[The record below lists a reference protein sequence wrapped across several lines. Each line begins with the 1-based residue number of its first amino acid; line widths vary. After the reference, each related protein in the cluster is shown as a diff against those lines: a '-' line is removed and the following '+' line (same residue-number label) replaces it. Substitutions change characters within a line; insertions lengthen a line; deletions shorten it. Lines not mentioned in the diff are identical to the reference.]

1 MSKNSIK
8 NKIKLD
14 LVDFMKSGERE
25 KVDIIRFVMSF
36 LNQAEKDKK
45 CLLTDTEILQ
55 ILKKLI
61 KKNEDSFKQ
70 FAKAERNDLADKEK
84 REIDFIKN
92 YLPAEMNKNEII
104 NLIKKSIKN
113 TEAISIKDMG
123 KVMSDIKEHND
134 SSVDMSLVSKHVKNL
149 LS

>member
-14 LVDFMKSGERE
+14 LVDFMKSGEKE

-45 CLLTDTEILQ
+45 SLLTDTEILQ

>member
-14 LVDFMKSGERE
+14 LVDFMKSGEKE
-25 KVDIIRFVMSF
+25 KVNIIRFVMSF

-61 KKNEDSFKQ
+61 KKNEDSFEQ
-70 FAKAERNDLADKEK
+70 FTKAERNDLADKEK

-92 YLPAEMNKNEII
+92 YLPAEMDKNKII
-104 NLIKKSIKN
+104 NSKLKFSRTVIKITIAKAGSN
-113 TEAISIKDMG
+113 E
-123 KVMSDIKEHND
+123 
-134 SSVDMSLVSKHVKNL
+134 
-149 LS
+149 

>member
-14 LVDFMKSGERE
+14 LVDFMKSGEKE
-25 KVDIIRFVMSF
+25 KVNIIRFVMSF

-61 KKNEDSFKQ
+61 KKNEDSFEQ
-70 FAKAERNDLADKEK
+70 FTKAERNDLADKEK
-84 REIDFIKN
+84 REIDFI
-92 YLPAEMNKNEII
+92 
-104 NLIKKSIKN
+104 
-113 TEAISIKDMG
+113 
-123 KVMSDIKEHND
+123 
-134 SSVDMSLVSKHVKNL
+134 
-149 LS
+149 

>member
-45 CLLTDTEILQ
+45 SLLTDMEILQ

-61 KKNEDSFKQ
+61 KKNEDSFEQ
-70 FAKAERNDLADKEK
+70 FTKAERNDLADKEK

-92 YLPAEMNKNEII
+92 YLPAEMDKNKII

-113 TEAISIKDMG
+113 TGAISIKDMG

>member
-14 LVDFMKSGERE
+14 LVDFMKSGEKE

-70 FAKAERNDLADKEK
+70 FAKADRNDLADKEK

>member
-45 CLLTDTEILQ
+45 SLLTDTEILQ
-55 ILKKLI
+55 ILKK
-61 KKNEDSFKQ
+61 
-70 FAKAERNDLADKEK
+70 
-84 REIDFIKN
+84 
-92 YLPAEMNKNEII
+92 YLRRRLMIFFHYLTII
-104 NLIKKSIKN
+104 FY
-113 TEAISIKDMG
+113 
-123 KVMSDIKEHND
+123 
-134 SSVDMSLVSKHVKNL
+134 
-149 LS
+149 

>member
-14 LVDFMKSGERE
+14 LVDFMKSGEKE
-25 KVDIIRFVMSF
+25 KVNIIRFVMSF

-61 KKNEDSFKQ
+61 KKNEDSFEQ
-70 FAKAERNDLADKEK
+70 FTKAERNDLADKEK

-92 YLPAEMNKNEII
+92 YLPAEMDKNKII

-113 TEAISIKDMG
+113 TGAISIKDMG
-123 KVMSDIKEHND
+123 KVMSDIKEHNN

>member
-45 CLLTDTEILQ
+45 SLLTDMEILQ

-61 KKNEDSFKQ
+61 KKNEDSFEQ
-70 FAKAERNDLADKEK
+70 FTKAERNDLADKEK

>member
-14 LVDFMKSGERE
+14 LVDFMKSGKKE
-25 KVDIIRFVMSF
+25 KVNIIRFVMSF

-61 KKNEDSFKQ
+61 KKNEDSFEQ
-70 FAKAERNDLADKEK
+70 FTKAERNDLADKEK
-84 REIDFIKN
+84 REMDFIKN
-92 YLPAEMNKNEII
+92 YLPAEMDKNKII
-104 NLIKKSIKN
+104 NLIEKSIKN
-113 TEAISIKDMG
+113 TGAISIKDMG
-123 KVMSDIKEHND
+123 KVMSDIKEHNN

>member
-45 CLLTDTEILQ
+45 SLLTDTEILQ

-61 KKNEDSFKQ
+61 KKNEDSFEQ
-70 FAKAERNDLADKEK
+70 FTKAERNDLADKEK

-92 YLPAEMNKNEII
+92 YLPAEMDKNKII
-104 NLIKKSIKN
+104 NLIKNSIKN
-113 TEAISIKDMG
+113 TGAMSIKDMG

>member
-45 CLLTDTEILQ
+45 SLLTDMEILQ

-61 KKNEDSFKQ
+61 KKNEDSFEQ
-70 FAKAERNDLADKEK
+70 FTKAERNDLADKEK

-92 YLPAEMNKNEII
+92 YLPAEMDKNKII
-104 NLIKKSIKN
+104 NLIKNSIKN
-113 TEAISIKDMG
+113 TGAMSIKDMG

>member
-1 MSKNSIK
+1 MSNNSIK

-45 CLLTDTEILQ
+45 SLLTDMEILQ

-61 KKNEDSFKQ
+61 KKNEDSFEQ
-70 FAKAERNDLADKEK
+70 FTKAERNDLADKEK

-92 YLPAEMNKNEII
+92 YLPAEMDKNKII
-104 NLIKKSIKN
+104 NLIKNSIKN
-113 TEAISIKDMG
+113 TGAMSIKDMG

>member
-45 CLLTDTEILQ
+45 SLLTDTEILQ

-61 KKNEDSFKQ
+61 KKNEDSFEQ
-70 FAKAERNDLADKEK
+70 FTKAERNDLADKEK
-84 REIDFIKN
+84 REMDFIKN
-92 YLPAEMNKNEII
+92 YLPAEMDENETI
-104 NLIKKSIKN
+104 NLIKESIKN
-113 TEAISIKDMG
+113 TEATSIKDMG

-134 SSVDMSLVSKHVKNL
+134 GSVDMSLVSKHVKNL

>member
-45 CLLTDTEILQ
+45 SLLTDTEILQ

-61 KKNEDSFKQ
+61 KKNEDSFEQ
-70 FAKAERNDLADKEK
+70 FTKAERNDLADKEK
-84 REIDFIKN
+84 REMDFIKN
-92 YLPAEMNKNEII
+92 YLPAEMDKNKII
-104 NLIKKSIKN
+104 NLIKNSIKN
-113 TEAISIKDMG
+113 TGAMSIKDMG

>member
-14 LVDFMKSGERE
+14 LVDFMKSGEKE
-25 KVDIIRFVMSF
+25 KVNIIRFVMSF

-61 KKNEDSFKQ
+61 KKNEDSFEQ
-70 FAKAERNDLADKEK
+70 FTKAERNDLADKEK
-84 REIDFIKN
+84 REMDFIKN
-92 YLPAEMNKNEII
+92 YLPAEMDKNKII

-113 TEAISIKDMG
+113 TGAISIKDMG
-123 KVMSDIKEHND
+123 KVMSDIKEHNN

>member
-14 LVDFMKSGERE
+14 LVDFMKSGKKE
-25 KVDIIRFVMSF
+25 KVNIIRFVMSF

-61 KKNEDSFKQ
+61 KKNEDSFEQ
-70 FAKAERNDLADKEK
+70 FTKAERNDLADKEK
-84 REIDFIKN
+84 REMDFIKN
-92 YLPAEMNKNEII
+92 YLPAEMDKNKII

-113 TEAISIKDMG
+113 TGAISIKDMG
-123 KVMSDIKEHND
+123 KVMSDIKEHNN

>member
-14 LVDFMKSGERE
+14 LVDFMKSGEKE
-25 KVDIIRFVMSF
+25 KVNIIRFVMSF

-61 KKNEDSFKQ
+61 KKNEDSFEQ
-70 FAKAERNDLADKEK
+70 FTKAERNDLADKEK

-92 YLPAEMNKNEII
+92 YLPAEMDKNKII
-104 NLIKKSIKN
+104 NLIKKEIDDHIYCFFTS
-113 TEAISIKDMG
+113 DG
-123 KVMSDIKEHND
+123 K
-134 SSVDMSLVSKHVKNL
+134 L
-149 LS
+149 